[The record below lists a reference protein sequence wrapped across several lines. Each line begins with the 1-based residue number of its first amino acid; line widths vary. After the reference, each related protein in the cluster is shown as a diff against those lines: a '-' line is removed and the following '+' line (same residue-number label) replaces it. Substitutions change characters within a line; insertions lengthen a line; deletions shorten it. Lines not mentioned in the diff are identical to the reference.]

1 MKISYKYFNANKN
14 SLILETAVDI
24 LVQFYY
30 ILNYIAKI
38 NKMII
43 TKKQRNLQHVNNEN
57 QTTLDDFKI
66 LLSSFKV

>member
-1 MKISYKYFNANKN
+1 
-14 SLILETAVDI
+14 
-24 LVQFYY
+24 
-30 ILNYIAKI
+30 
-38 NKMII
+38 MII